1 MHACRRLADVD
12 KDNALSQQEFCV
24 AMKLVMMRRK
34 GYEIPS
40 SLPQAL
46 LSVLL
51 PSESSMVWVVI
62 LYCHISTCLR
72 ADNFGDRGEPSP
84 PPADRDTPA
93 C

>member
-12 KDNALSQQEFCV
+12 KDNALSRQEFCV

-34 GYEIPS
+34 GYEILS

-72 ADNFGDRGEPSP
+72 DFL
-84 PPADRDTPA
+84 
-93 C
+93 

>member
-12 KDNALSQQEFCV
+12 KDNAPSQQEFCV

-72 ADNFGDRGEPSP
+72 DFL
-84 PPADRDTPA
+84 
-93 C
+93 

>member
-72 ADNFGDRGEPSP
+72 DFL
-84 PPADRDTPA
+84 
-93 C
+93 

>member
-1 MHACRRLADVD
+1 MNDGYGVCVCVCVCRRLADVD

-46 LSVLL
+46 LSGLL
-51 PSESSMVWVVI
+51 PSESSMIYGW
-62 LYCHISTCLR
+62 
-72 ADNFGDRGEPSP
+72 
-84 PPADRDTPA
+84 
-93 C
+93 

>member
-1 MHACRRLADVD
+1 MVCVCRRLADVN

-62 LYCHISTCLR
+62 HCHMTTYLR
-72 ADNFGDRGEPSP
+72 DFL
-84 PPADRDTPA
+84 
-93 C
+93 